1 MDFRHVKL
9 GYTELCG
16 PGATTLVDNT
26 LTAQWVLGIKMG
38 PFLCVVTK
46 MNMEADLSINAD
58 SPLGDFDSCRSIAWC
73 FWSMLTLH
81 LVFLIH
87 ADSSL
92 GVFDSFG
99 YSMIGVDA
107 VSMVD
112 RLVV

>member
-46 MNMEADLSINAD
+46 MNMGDQNEHGGGSINQ
-58 SPLGDFDSCRSIAWC
+58 C
-73 FWSMLTLH
+73 
-81 LVFLIH
+81 
-87 ADSSL
+87 
-92 GVFDSFG
+92 
-99 YSMIGVDA
+99 
-107 VSMVD
+107 
-112 RLVV
+112 